1 MKLKN
6 FNIIVITLL
15 VIMVSVISVV
25 IYKAEP
31 RVAPNLSGDISI
43 ETPTVTAGLFRTYQ
57 FFASSTVPTTIA
69 TTTSATSTNIT
80 PFFSSAGVKDNGYMD
95 IAGAKDVTLYFTR
108 GDALGQGNTGTST
121 FRVQI
126 SPDGTNWH
134 DYNALRQATTTIAT
148 ADKFYTYY
156 GEVIIKASTSTQI
169 MKMAE
174 LGWQAVRCIVLEG
187 VDGEHTCKATAQY

>member
-80 PFFSSAGVKDNGYMD
+80 PFFSWGEEKDKEYRDFG
-95 IAGAKDVTLYFTR
+95 GEKDFTFFYFFPPP
-108 GDALGQGNTGTST
+108 S
-121 FRVQI
+121 
-126 SPDGTNWH
+126 
-134 DYNALRQATTTIAT
+134 
-148 ADKFYTYY
+148 
-156 GEVIIKASTSTQI
+156 
-169 MKMAE
+169 
-174 LGWQAVRCIVLEG
+174 
-187 VDGEHTCKATAQY
+187 